1 MEIRLVSFRAAEKGG
16 HLMSETGVR
25 GIDLFKIA
33 GESISGW
40 IPSWKTG
47 EARPT
52 RQPFC
57 SQMEERLLL
66 YLEYHP
72 QVAWY
77 GRGDISPTF
86 ASTYKIATPL
96 PTPFTIPYLFEGK
109 AHTYLPDAIGQ
120 LLDGNLL
127 IAEAGMQE
135 DKRRERN
142 RAKAEA
148 ARNVAQQQAGVFWIG
163 TEATLS
169 QARHANLVFLHA
181 RRLPFPAWQ
190 ELEEALQVT
199 WPWGEAACVQ
209 ELAERLGER
218 WPQAEREAAIWKRC
232 AESAAR
238 GHLLVDLASVSLTR
252 LTPLICLSPDSP
264 LILPDPLPEDVT
276 SSEGGA
282 LLHEAEEAEPEPSP
296 RVNIL
301 STFDASALQDS
312 QRERFLRNLRAVEA
326 VLAGASIVETAQETQ
341 IARSTL
347 SRLVQRTRELGALAC
362 VPYATYSR
370 ERAMHPAF
378 QEVIHLLY
386 ARPTRL
392 SIRAIAEHAELKR
405 VASRVQQDTGT
416 AIPLPSYDQV
426 RAYVKT
432 LKQEPKVRQERE
444 QLPRLQRDRQ
454 SPRSFALSI
463 PAPAQLVQVDEHS
476 MELYVITPDGIPVTR
491 RIHAAVLVCVKTAAI
506 MSAVLALGPLKEE
519 DYMRL
524 IKGALEPKD
533 RLVLQA
539 NCSYP
544 WPCSGKPAVV
554 FHDRGKI
561 FTSERARQVLVDRL
575 GIITE
580 QAPPYCPSAKGTV
593 EALFRWMTQRFERRL
608 PNTSH
613 GIHDAEA
620 AAQAGAMTLE
630 ELERYFFRAIV
641 DDYQQSWDGLRRQT
655 RMVLW
660 EEAVRQTGVPQYLG
674 APDDLKL
681 LLMKAAN
688 RKARSHGY
696 RVHDSSRLSF
706 QGRWYVCPGLLNRLQ
721 GKEFE
726 LYYDR
731 RDISVIYLFVEGS
744 YVGEAY
750 CPALMGRRVSEW
762 EATAQ
767 RQSDSQKARAAAS
780 ASQEVRARIQE
791 EIETAKKQRRRVT
804 REREYSRQL
813 DRQREEIHP
822 PHVLEALASMA
833 PPTSSN
839 LRLPEAKPDPD
850 REYPVQILPIR
861 PYEKENNS

>member
-1 MEIRLVSFRAAEKGG
+1 
-16 HLMSETGVR
+16 MSEPGVR

-33 GESISGW
+33 GASISGW
-40 IPSWKTG
+40 IPSFKTG
-47 EARPT
+47 EIRPS

-77 GRGDISPTF
+77 GRGDISSAF

-96 PTPFTIPYLFEGK
+96 PTPFTISYLFEGK
-109 AHTYLPDAIGQ
+109 AHAYLPDAIGQ
-120 LLDGNLL
+120 FLDGRLL

-135 DKRRERN
+135 EKRRERS

-148 ARNVAQQQAGVFWIG
+148 ARLLAKQQGGVYWVG

-169 QARHANLVFLHA
+169 RTRHANLVFLHA
-181 RRLPFPAWQ
+181 RRQAFPAWSQ
-190 ELEEALQVT
+190 LEEALQVI

-209 ELAERLGER
+209 EVVERLGER
-218 WPQAEREAAIWKRC
+218 WPRAEREAAIWKRC
-232 AESAAR
+232 ADAAAQ
-238 GHLLVDLASVSLTR
+238 GHLLVDLASVSLSR

-264 LILPDPLPEDVT
+264 PILPDPLPEDVA
-276 SSEGGA
+276 SSETLA
-282 LLHEAEEAEPEPSP
+282 APSSEEVEPEDDQ
-296 RVNIL
+296 RVSII
-301 STFDASALQDS
+301 STFDASILSPAR
-312 QRERFLRNLRAVEA
+312 RERFLRNLRAVEA
-326 VLAGASIVETAQETQ
+326 VLAGAQLRETAHAEGM
-341 IARSTL
+341 ALSTL
-347 SRLVQRTRELGALAC
+347 GRLVQRTRELGEIAC

-370 ERAMHPAF
+370 ERALHPAF
-378 QEVIHLLY
+378 QDAIRLLY
-386 ARPTRL
+386 TRPTRL
-392 SIRAIAEHAELKR
+392 SMRAIAEHAELKR
-405 VASRVQQDTGT
+405 VASRLQEDTGT
-416 AIPLPSYDQV
+416 AIPLPSYEQV
-426 RAYVKT
+426 RAYVGT

-444 QLPRLQRDRQ
+444 QAPRPRRDRQ

-491 RIHAAVLVCVKTAAI
+491 RVHAAVLICVKTAAI

-539 NCSYP
+539 NCSHP

-554 FHDRGKI
+554 FHDRGNI

-613 GIHDAEA
+613 GIHDAEVA
-620 AAQAGAMTLE
+620 AREGAMTLE

-641 DDYQQSWDGLRRQT
+641 DDYQQSWDGLRRQI
-655 RMVLW
+655 RAVLW

-681 LLMKAAN
+681 LLMKAVN
-688 RKARSHGY
+688 RKAPGHGY
-696 RVHDSSRLSF
+696 RVHDGSRLSF
-706 QGRWYVCPGLLNRLQ
+706 QGRWYTCPGLLNRLQ
-721 GKEFE
+721 GKEFD

-731 RDISVIYLFVEGS
+731 RDVSVIYLFVEGS

-750 CPALMGRRVSEW
+750 CPALMGQRVSEW
-762 EATAQ
+762 EAAAQ
-767 RQSDSQKARAAAS
+767 RQADGAKARAAAS
-780 ASQEVRARIQE
+780 ASQEVRARMQE
-791 EIETAKKQRRRVT
+791 EIEASKKQRRRAT

-822 PHVLEALASMA
+822 PHVLDALATMQPLPSA
-833 PPTSSN
+833 S
-839 LRLPEAKPDPD
+839 LRLPPAKPDPEK
-850 REYPVQILPIR
+850 EYPVRVLPIR
-861 PYEKENNS
+861 PYETENNS

>member
-1 MEIRLVSFRAAEKGG
+1 MPEAA
-16 HLMSETGVR
+16 VR

-40 IPSWKTG
+40 IPSFKTG
-47 EARPT
+47 ENRPT

-96 PTPFTIPYLFEGK
+96 PTPFTISYLFEGK
-109 AHTYLPDAIGQ
+109 AHLYLPDAIGQ
-120 LLDGNLL
+120 LLDGRLL
-127 IAEAGMQE
+127 IAEAGMQQ

-148 ARNVAQQQAGVFWIG
+148 ARNVAEQQAGVFWIG

-169 QARHANLVFLHA
+169 QVRHANLVFLHA
-181 RRLPFPAWQ
+181 RRQSFPAWQ
-190 ELEEALQVT
+190 ELEEALQVI

-209 ELAERLGER
+209 ELVERLGER
-218 WPQAEREAAIWKRC
+218 WPAAEREAAIWKRC

-238 GHLLVDLASVSLTR
+238 GHLLVDLTSISLSR
-252 LTPLICLSPDSP
+252 LTPLMCLSPDSA

-276 SSEGGA
+276 ASSETA
-282 LLHEAEEAEPEPSP
+282 LIEAEEAEPEPSP
-296 RVNIL
+296 KQSIL
-301 STFDASALQDS
+301 STFDASTLQDS
-312 QRERFLRNLRAVEA
+312 QRERFLRNLHAVEA
-326 VLAGASIVETAQETQ
+326 VLAGATIVDVAQETQ
-341 IARSTL
+341 MARSTL
-347 SRLVQRTRELGALAC
+347 SRLVRRTRELGALAC
-362 VPYATYSR
+362 VPYATYNR
-370 ERAMHPAF
+370 ERALHPAF
-378 QEVIHLLY
+378 QEAIQLLY
-386 ARPTRL
+386 TRPSRL
-392 SIRAIAEHAELKR
+392 SLRAIAEHAELKR
-405 VASRVQQDTGT
+405 VAKLLQDDLET

-426 RAYVKT
+426 RAYVRT
-432 LKQEPKVRQERE
+432 IKQEPKVRQERE
-444 QLPRLQRDRQ
+444 ALPRPGRERQ

-463 PAPAQLVQVDEHS
+463 PAPAQLAQVDEHS

-491 RIHAAVLVCVKTAAI
+491 RVHAAVLVCVKTAAI

-539 NCSYP
+539 GCQHP

-561 FTSERARQVLVDRL
+561 FTSERARHVLVDRL

-613 GIHDAEA
+613 GSHSAEA
-620 AAQAGAMTLE
+620 AAQAGAITLE
-630 ELERYFFRAIV
+630 ELEGYFLRAIV
-641 DDYQQSWDGLRRQT
+641 DDYQQSWDGLRRQIRT
-655 RMVLW
+655 VLW

-681 LLMKAAN
+681 LLMKATN
-688 RKARSHGY
+688 RKVRSRGY
-696 RVHDSSRLSF
+696 RVHDGSRLSF

-731 RDISVIYLFVEGS
+731 R
-744 YVGEAY
+744 
-750 CPALMGRRVSEW
+750 
-762 EATAQ
+762 
-767 RQSDSQKARAAAS
+767 
-780 ASQEVRARIQE
+780 VRHAGAC
-791 EIETAKKQRRRVT
+791 EIPLA
-804 REREYSRQL
+804 ERN
-813 DRQREEIHP
+813 D
-822 PHVLEALASMA
+822 
-833 PPTSSN
+833 
-839 LRLPEAKPDPD
+839 
-850 REYPVQILPIR
+850 
-861 PYEKENNS
+861 